1 MHIEPLTDLA
11 IRGSSRPQAAG
22 VPPLAPLREVFPAGE
37 LVAEPHS
44 SSADDSRM
52 GEHETEQAVERMNA
66 FLRSGDSHI
75 QFALH
80 EKSKQMMVEVINNET
95 QEVVRTFPPKE
106 LLDLAAKIGD
116 MVGALVDK
124 KT

>member
-1 MHIEPLTDLA
+1 MNIEAVADMA
-11 IRGSSRPQAAG
+11 IRGSPR
-22 VPPLAPLREVFPAGE
+22 
-37 LVAEPHS
+37 AEP
-44 SSADDSRM
+44 AAPPAAIMTRDSTQRRQSPAEPAPEPSEI
-52 GEHETEQAVERMNA
+52 GQRETEQVVDGINA

-80 EKSKQMMVEVINNET
+80 EKSNRLMVEVINNKT

-106 LLDLAAKIGD
+106 LLDLAAKID
-116 MVGALVDK
+116 EMVGTIIDR